1 MKRLYPRRLRN
12 RIFLSRLL
20 ESYVQHLEQSELRVS
35 LRMLAY
41 NIGVSEPVLLRMT
54 RLYRQPEEADEI
66 VTDDFH
72 IVFSNVMFHFPTIRI
87 WLLDDGSLFFEM

>member
-12 RIFLSRLL
+12 RIFLSHLL
-20 ESYVQHLEQSELRVS
+20 ESYIQHLEQSEIRVS
-35 LRMLAY
+35 LRTLAY
-41 NIGVSEPVLLRMT
+41 NIGVSESVLLRMT
-54 RLYRQPEEADEI
+54 RLYRQPEEAGGI

-87 WLLDDGSLFFEM
+87 WMLDDGSLFFEM